1 MRRNHII
8 GLAVFLAGLALVFTW
23 SVRTQ
28 RRVQAGALQLVA
40 PLNGATS
47 SLGRK
52 VLAVREGLRTLPELE
67 DENKRL
73 KVENEKL
80 RIANTMLN
88 GLATENDGLRRALVY
103 KENAAT
109 KFDLVPARII
119 ARSAATWWTN
129 VQIDRGE
136 QDGLD
141 SDMPVVTDEGLV
153 GKTTTVGANTAA
165 VLLVADENCKV
176 AALIE
181 GTHEPGI
188 LSGERT
194 SNGGQPDL
202 ALNFLKKASVPSL
215 HPGMKVK
222 SSGLG
227 GVFPEGLMLG
237 TITLLETRALDAR
250 ARVAPAVDLA
260 KLENVFVI
268 VGKRTPPP
276 APTPAPPKAMPV
288 TPAPTPRR

>member
-1 MRRNHII
+1 MRHNHII
-8 GLAVFLAGLALVFTW
+8 GLVLFLAAVALVFTLK
-23 SVRTQ
+23 VPAQ

-52 VLAVREGLRTLPELE
+52 VLAVREGLHALPELE
-67 DENKRL
+67 EENKRL

-194 SNGGQPDL
+194 SSGGQPDL
-202 ALNFLKKASVPSL
+202 SLNFLKKTSVPSL
-215 HPGMKVK
+215 HAGMKIR

-237 TITLLETRALDAR
+237 TITALETRALDAR
-250 ARVAPAVDLA
+250 ARVGPAVDLA

-268 VGKRTPPP
+268 VGKRSPPP
-276 APTPAPPKAMPV
+276 PAPPKALPV
-288 TPAPTPRR
+288 TTPAPTPRR

>member
-8 GLAVFLAGLALVFTW
+8 GLAIFLAALALVFTW
-23 SVRTQ
+23 NVRAQ
-28 RRVQAGALQLVA
+28 RRVQAGALQIVA

-52 VLAVREGLRTLPELE
+52 VLALRDGLKSLPELE
-67 DENKRL
+67 EENKRL
-73 KVENEKL
+73 KVDNEKL
-80 RIANTMLN
+80 RITNTMLN
-88 GLATENDGLRRALVY
+88 GLKDENDGLRRALVY

-119 ARSAATWWTN
+119 ARSAATWWSN

-153 GKTTTVGANTAA
+153 GKTTTVGANTAS

-188 LSGERT
+188 LAGERI

-202 ALNFLKKASVPSL
+202 ALNFLKKSSVPSL
-215 HPGMKVK
+215 HAGMKIR

-237 TITLLETRALDAR
+237 SITALETRALDAR
-250 ARVAPAVDLA
+250 ARVAPSVDLS

-268 VGKRTPPP
+268 VGKRVAPP
-276 APTPAPPKAMPV
+276 APTPVPKAQPV
-288 TPAPTPRR
+288 TPAPTPRK